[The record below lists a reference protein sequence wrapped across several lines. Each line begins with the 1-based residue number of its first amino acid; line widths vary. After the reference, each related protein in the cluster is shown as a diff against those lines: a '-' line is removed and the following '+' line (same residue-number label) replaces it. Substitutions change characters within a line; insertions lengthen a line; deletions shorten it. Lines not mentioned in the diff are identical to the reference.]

1 MEKIVSSMLI
11 TLTLALTF
19 LLNLPT
25 VSAENAKAAEIREI
39 LNSKTYYVEYE
50 VNHKYDKHAL
60 AVDGQKRMSYDS
72 DMRGKISGGSFF
84 LISVMPFGGSKIKL
98 QREVFY
104 DSHNYYQFFEKKKAL
119 MASSQEMAD
128 PYINPTQEWDTVA
141 LRVQLPEDFAMFTGN
156 KNIRFVESGT
166 KIIDEAKNKS
176 VQFDKYVKPIKSV
189 GGADI
194 AKTVYLVYYDDKGAL
209 DKILSLTVNWNADAG
224 TIFAANEDLKPHKR
238 TYQIRTV
245 IIKKLSKELPKDAVE
260 IPKGCK
266 IYGPGLGNMNELLDQ
281 PPLIA
286 ENK

>member
-1 MEKIVSSMLI
+1 MAKSLLSLLVGLTVMTSS
-11 TLTLALTF
+11 F

-39 LNSKTYYVEYE
+39 LNSKTYYIEYE
-50 VNHKYDKHAL
+50 VNNKYDKHAL

-72 DMRGKISGGSFF
+72 DMRDNMSGGNFFSMSFNA
-84 LISVMPFGGSKIKL
+84 GKIKL
-98 QREVFY
+98 QREVLY
-104 DSHNYYQFFEKKKAL
+104 DSHNYYQFLEKKKAI
-119 MASSQEMAD
+119 MATAQEMAD
-128 PYINPTQEWDTVA
+128 PYINPTQEWDTVSR
-141 LRVQLPEDFAMFTGN
+141 RVQLPDDFSMFTGD

-166 KIIDEAKNKS
+166 KIVDKAKNKS
-176 VQFDKYVKPIKSV
+176 VEFDKYVKPIKSV
-189 GGADI
+189 DGTDI
-194 AKTVYLVYYDDKGAL
+194 AKTVYLVYYNDKGVL

-245 IIKKLSKELPKDAVE
+245 TIKKLSKELPKDAVE

-266 IYGPGLGNMNELLDQ
+266 IYDPGLGNMNELLDQ